1 MSSNIGYQNIEQG
14 TDMQTLIA
22 CQRLLIGI
30 DTVEKGEKFTIST
43 RKAQTLI
50 SESMAEKAKLKKEKV
65 TNQ

>member
-1 MSSNIGYQNIEQG
+1 
-14 TDMQTLIA
+14 MQTLIA

-30 DTVEKGEKFTIST
+30 DTVEKGEKFIIST

>member
-1 MSSNIGYQNIEQG
+1 
-14 TDMQTLIA
+14 MQTLIA